1 MSNKVRIFSLGGLD
15 ENGKNMYVLEI
26 NEDIFVF
33 EAGIKYPEKYM
44 PGIDMIIPK
53 YDYLLEHKD
62 KIKAIF
68 ISHGHDHVMA
78 ALPYITK
85 DIKAPIFCSK
95 VTNRLIDDTTQRL
108 GFTPNYN
115 YHIVNAGDEIEISGH
130 KVVFFATTHSISQSL
145 GIAVETGDGYVV
157 YTGNFIIDYGT
168 LPQYKTDINF
178 ISRLGDKKVLCL
190 LAESNGSDKDG
201 FTSPK
206 HKLTPVVESV
216 FAQATGRIVFSM
228 HAQNIFGIRE
238 ILDLAVKYK
247 RKILIYNKQVEN
259 LYKHPLTEYATSS
272 IPQSYFLKL
281 DEANRPGNENIVII
295 ISEIGE
301 RLIHALSKVVGGGSR
316 HVILRPTDTFIV
328 ANKPLAGLEMLQT
341 KVVDDIYRAGCKVI
355 NISKKQVVSMHPHA
369 EDLKMMISLLRPK
382 YYMPVDGPYN
392 KLIAN
397 AQVAVEMNA
406 GYNHTNVFVYDN
418 GMVAQFEN
426 GVYKGFQEQIETGDV
441 MIDGLGV
448 GDVGGSVITDRQKL
462 AEDGVV
468 ILGITVDTKNKE
480 VVAGPDVQMRGV
492 IFLKD
497 ADDFVTNLI
506 KLFEETVVE
515 YLNEDTISF
524 PETKVKIR
532 DKIHFFIRKSTGK
545 EPLIMPVII
554 EI

>member
-1 MSNKVRIFSLGGLD
+1 MSNKVRIFALGGLD

-26 NEDIFVF
+26 NDDIFVF
-33 EAGIKYPEKYM
+33 EAGIKYPEKFM

-62 KIKAIF
+62 QIKAIF
-68 ISHGHDHVMA
+68 ISHGHDEVMA
-78 ALPYITK
+78 GLAYITK
-85 DIKAPIFCSK
+85 DIKAPIYCSK
-95 VTNRLIDDTTQRL
+95 VTNRLIDDTASRL
-108 GFTPNYN
+108 GFTPNFN
-115 YHIVNAGDEIEISGH
+115 YHIINAGDEIKIAGH

-145 GIAVETGDGYVV
+145 GIAVDTGDGYVV

-168 LPQYKTDINF
+168 LPQYQTDINF

-206 HKLTPVVESV
+206 HKLTPVVEPV
-216 FAQATGRIVFSM
+216 FSQTNGRIIFSM

-247 RKILIYNKQVEN
+247 RKILIYNKQIEN

-281 DEANRPGNENIVII
+281 DEVNRPGNENIVII

-301 RLIHALSKVVGGGSR
+301 RLMHALSKVIGGGSR
-316 HVILRPTDTFIV
+316 HIIIRPTDTFIV
-328 ANKPLAGLEMLQT
+328 ANRPLAGLEMLQT
-341 KVVDDIYRAGCKVI
+341 KIVDDIYRTGCKVI
-355 NISKKQVVSMHPHA
+355 NISKKQVFSMHPHA

-406 GYNHTNVFVYDN
+406 GYNHSNVFVYDN
-418 GMVAQFEN
+418 GMVALFED
-426 GVYKGFQEQIETGDV
+426 GVYKGFQETIETGDV

-448 GDVGGSVITDRQKL
+448 GDVGNSVINDRQKL
-462 AEDGVV
+462 ADDGVV
-468 ILGITVDTKNKE
+468 ILGITVDTKNRE
-480 VVAGPDVQMRGV
+480 IVAGPDVQMRGV

-497 ADDFVTNLI
+497 ADDFVANLI

-515 YLNEDTISF
+515 HLMDDTISF

-532 DKIHFFIRKSTGK
+532 DKVHFFIRKSTGK

>member
-1 MSNKVRIFSLGGLD
+1 MSNKVRIFALGGLD

-33 EAGIKYPEKYM
+33 EAGIKYPEKFM

-53 YDYLLEHKD
+53 YDYLLERKD

-68 ISHGHDHVMA
+68 ISHGHDDVMA

-85 DIKAPIFCSK
+85 DIDAPIYCSK
-95 VTNRLIDDTTQRL
+95 VTTRLIDDTTSRL

-115 YHIVNAGDEIEISGH
+115 YHIVNSGDEIKIAGR
-130 KVVFFATTHSISQSL
+130 KVFFFATTHSISQSL
-145 GIAVETGDGYVV
+145 GVAVDTGDGYVV

-168 LPQYKTDINF
+168 LPQYQTDINL

-190 LAESNGSDKDG
+190 LAESNGAEKDG

-206 HKLTPVVESV
+206 HKLTPVVEPV
-216 FAQATGRIVFSM
+216 FAQAQGRIIFSM

-238 ILDLAVKYK
+238 ILDLAVKYR

-281 DEANRPGNENIVII
+281 DEVNRPGNENIVII

-301 RLIHALSKVVGGGSR
+301 RLIHALSKVIGGGSKHIMIR
-316 HVILRPTDTFIV
+316 QSDTFIV
-328 ANKPLAGLEMLQT
+328 ANKPLPGLEMMHT
-341 KVVDDIYRAGCKVI
+341 KIVDDIYRTGCNVI
-355 NISKKQVVSMHPHA
+355 NIPKTQVVSMHPHV

-382 YYMPVDGPYN
+382 YYMPVIGEYN
-392 KLIAN
+392 RLIAN
-397 AQVAVEMNA
+397 ATVAVEMNA
-406 GYNHTNVFVYDN
+406 GYNHSNVFVYDS
-418 GMVAQFEN
+418 GMVALFED
-426 GVYKGFQEQIETGDV
+426 GVYKGFQETIETGDV

-448 GDVGGSVITDRQKL
+448 GDVGNSVLSDRQKL

-506 KLFEETVVE
+506 KLFEEEVVT

-532 DKIHFFIRKSTGK
+532 DKVHFFIRKSTGK